1 MQVTAPSRLRA
12 PLKRVGERGSG
23 QFEEISWEEALGIAT
38 DWLGPLREKS
48 PEKLAFFTGRDQS
61 QSFTGIGHRCLARQT
76 LPPRRILQCEHGHCG
91 HLHDGR
97 CVLGIWPT

>member
-1 MQVTAPSRLRA
+1 MRQGVCGHYAGHCTLPPTR

-48 PEKLAFFTGRDQS
+48 PKAGVF
-61 QSFTGIGHRCLARQT
+61 HRT
-76 LPPRRILQCEHGHCG
+76 
-91 HLHDGR
+91 
-97 CVLGIWPT
+97 